1 MTAVDASTDPDA
13 PGYDAA
19 VADLLGAMACA
30 ELLAFER
37 LAHDATMAPTIDD
50 KAELAGMAVAE
61 FNHHRVLR
69 ARLAELGIDPT
80 AAMEPFVASLTEL
93 HRRTTPSD
101 WLEGLV
107 KAHVGDGLAADFY
120 REISSHLDASTRELV
135 LSVLAD
141 TGHSGFVVPRVRAAI
156 AADAR
161 VAGRL
166 ALWGRRLVGEI
177 MTQAQRVAGEREAL
191 AALIIGGPGPDGA
204 DRAGI
209 DLAEIGRMLGRL
221 TEGHGARMAAL
232 GLDA

>member
-1 MTAVDASTDPDA
+1 MTAVQRGAEA
-13 PGYDAA
+13 GYDAA
-19 VADLLGAMACA
+19 VVDLLGAMACA

-37 LAHDATMAPTIDD
+37 LAHDATMAPTIED
-50 KAELAGMAVAE
+50 KAEIAGMAVAE
-61 FNHHRVLR
+61 FNHYRVLR
-69 ARLAELGIDPT
+69 ARLLGLGAEPA
-80 AAMEPFVASLTEL
+80 AAMEPFVASLTQL
-93 HRRTTPSD
+93 HRRTAPAD

-120 REISSHLDASTRELV
+120 REISRHLDAGTRTLV
-135 LSVLAD
+135 LEVLAD
-141 TGHSGFVVPRVRAAI
+141 TGHSAFVVPRVRAAI

-177 MTQAQRVAGEREAL
+177 MTQAQRLAGEREAL
-191 AALIIGGPGPDGA
+191 AALIVGGTGPDGR
-204 DRAGI
+204 DRDGI
-209 DLAEIGRMLGRL
+209 DLAEIARMLGRL